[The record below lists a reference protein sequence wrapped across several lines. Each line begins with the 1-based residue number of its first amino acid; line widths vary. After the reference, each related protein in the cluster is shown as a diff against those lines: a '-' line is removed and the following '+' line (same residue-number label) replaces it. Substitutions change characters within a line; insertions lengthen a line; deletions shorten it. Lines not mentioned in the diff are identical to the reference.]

1 MVSRTHGRFYMA
13 LLNTAKMFFFSI
25 MGTLFRITGIPK
37 WLERIDREWKDL
49 L

>member
-1 MVSRTHGRFYMA
+1 MA
-13 LLNTAKMFFFSI
+13 LLNIAKKLFFSI
-25 MGTLFRITGIPK
+25 VGALFRITGIPK